1 MLKTTQARFTLLVSA
16 FFILLLIITLVVI
29 QLFITPQLK
38 QSESTIVG
46 NSVDQIATAIT
57 AQMNKVEAQARSIT
71 QAVATMD
78 SSTID
83 SLLPGLVDQYG
94 DSNVFGGG
102 IWPLP
107 NKREQGVAKF
117 STFFARNGENKLTVN
132 THWNSPESQN
142 YFEQSWYKDG
152 LNAPKGFCAWAKA
165 YQDDASPQPR
175 TNCAMAIYKGNEA
188 YGVSTI
194 DVTLGFFNRLVKEME
209 QKVNGTILIVEAD
222 GKIVGSSALADGK
235 AELKNLS
242 DFAASL
248 PMAAETQRLLPQMR
262 EQKSLESEFDV
273 DGTSHTL
280 FIRPI
285 ANSPWYLVTDL
296 PTSLLVK
303 QSHSILM
310 HLGLVQIPIM
320 LLLLIFLVF
329 SIRVF
334 MKRLANLKENITAL
348 SAGGADLTQR
358 LPESSSPEF
367 NAINQ
372 SFNAF
377 IDYLQQMMRQVG
389 ESSLA
394 IASASREIASGNLDL
409 SARTEDQA
417 SSIEETAASMDELT
431 STVKQNAD
439 NASHANQ
446 LAMDASAVAVKGSTV
461 VKKVVDTMGSI
472 NHSSKKI
479 VDIISVIDSIAFQ
492 TNILALNAAV
502 EAARAGEQGRG
513 FAVVASEVRN
523 LAQRSATSAREIK
536 KLIEDSVSDIAI
548 GTGLVADAGTTMD
561 ALMSGVSNVA
571 ALMNEIMSSSQ
582 EQSLGIEQVNLA
594 INQLDNATQQNAALV
609 EQVAAAAQAMQDQTL
624 QLESVISGF
633 KV

>member
-16 FFILLLIITLVVI
+16 FFLFLLVITVVVI

-71 QAVATMD
+71 QAVAIMD
-78 SSTID
+78 SNTID

-242 DFAASL
+242 DFAGSL
-248 PMAAETQRLLPQMR
+248 PMAAETQRLLPQMKD
-262 EQKSLESEFDV
+262 QKSLESEFDV

-320 LLLLIFLVF
+320 LLLLLFLVF

-394 IASASREIASGNLDL
+394 IASASREIASGNMDL

-461 VKKVVDTMGSI
+461 VKQVVDTMGSI

-561 ALMSGVSNVA
+561 DLMSGVSNVA

>member
-16 FFILLLIITLVVI
+16 FFIFLLIITVVVI
-29 QLFITPQLK
+29 QLFVTPQLK
-38 QSESTIVG
+38 QSESTIVS

-71 QAVATMD
+71 QAVAIMD
-78 SSTID
+78 SNTID

-107 NKREQGVAKF
+107 NKREQGVIKF

-142 YFEQSWYKDG
+142 YFEQPWYKDG

-175 TNCAMAIYKGNEA
+175 TNCAMAIYKGDEA

-222 GKIVGSSALADGK
+222 GKVVGSSALADGK

-242 DFAASL
+242 DFAASS
-248 PMAAETQRLLPQMR
+248 PMAAETQRLLAQMKD
-262 EQKSLESEFDV
+262 QKSLESEFDV

-303 QSHSILM
+303 QSHSILL

-320 LLLLIFLVF
+320 LILLLFLVF

-334 MKRLANLKENITAL
+334 MKRLAVLKENITAL

-358 LPESSSPEF
+358 LPQSSSPEF

-372 SFNAF
+372 SFNDF

-394 IASASREIASGNLDL
+394 IASASRQIASGNLDL

-446 LAMDASAVAVKGSTV
+446 LAMDASTVAVKGSTV

-536 KLIEDSVSDIAI
+536 KLIEDSVADIAI

-561 ALMSGVSNVA
+561 DLMSGVSNVA
-571 ALMNEIMSSSQ
+571 ALMNEIMASSQ

-594 INQLDNATQQNAALV
+594 INQLDNSTQQNAALV